1 MKSTCYYSILLVAY
15 NSYVH
20 KILADIE
27 QGLKNK
33 A

>member
-1 MKSTCYYSILLVAY
+1 MKSACYYTVLLVAY

-20 KILADIE
+20 KILAAIE